1 MRMKYVV
8 AVEVLDTSQNV
19 RLQFPDEVSLLF
31 LEDQLDRLSNA

>member
-1 MRMKYVV
+1 VV

-19 RLQFPDEVSLLF
+19 RLQVPDEVSLLV